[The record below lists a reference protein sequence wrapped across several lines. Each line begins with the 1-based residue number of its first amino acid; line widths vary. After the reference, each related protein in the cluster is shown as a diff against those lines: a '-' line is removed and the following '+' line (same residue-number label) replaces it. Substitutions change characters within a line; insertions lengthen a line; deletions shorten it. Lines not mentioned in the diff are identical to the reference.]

1 MTLAFFGFLRI
12 DELTCNLTFDP
23 KYNLMKR
30 DMTFRPR
37 CSPKCML
44 VHIKVS
50 NTDPFRLGQTIDIG
64 KTNLSLCPI
73 SGMVAY
79 LNSRPFPSDSGPL
92 SPYKCGTFLT
102 WEKFTRGTRL
112 LIIKKGLNST
122 EFAGRSF
129 RIGVATAGLPP
140 WLIKVLGR
148 WSSDCFERYKKPDL
162 LCWNRSP
169 TAG

>member
-12 DELTCNLTFDP
+12 GELTCNLTFDP

-50 NTDPFRLGQTIDIG
+50 NTDPFRLGQTIDVG

-92 SPYKCGTFLT
+92 SPYKWET
-102 WEKFTRGTRL
+102 WEKFGKSWEKRN
-112 LIIKKGLNST
+112 K
-122 EFAGRSF
+122 A
-129 RIGVATAGLPP
+129 P
-140 WLIKVLGR
+140 
-148 WSSDCFERYKKPDL
+148 YY
-162 LCWNRSP
+162 
-169 TAG
+169 

>member
-12 DELTCNLTFDP
+12 GELTCNLTFDP

-92 SPYKCGTFLT
+92 SPYKCGAFLF
-102 WEKFTRGTRL
+102 WEKFTRETRL
-112 LIIKKGLNST
+112 FIIKKGLNST
-122 EFAGRSF
+122 EFVGRSS
-129 RIGVATAGLPP
+129 RIGAATA
-140 WLIKVLGR
+140 
-148 WSSDCFERYKKPDL
+148 
-162 LCWNRSP
+162 
-169 TAG
+169 AA

>member
-1 MTLAFFGFLRI
+1 MTLAFFGSLRI
-12 DELTCNLTFDP
+12 GELTCNLTFDP

-30 DMTFRPR
+30 DMTFMPR
-37 CSPKCML
+37 CWPKCML

-79 LNSRPFPSDSGPL
+79 LNSRPFLSDSGPL

-102 WEKFTRGTRL
+102 WEKFTRETRL
-112 LIIKKGLNST
+112 LIIRRRTLSIYTAQGSPFRRKKLSVINGSPEQQRTKTTLN
-122 EFAGRSF
+122 
-129 RIGVATAGLPP
+129 I
-140 WLIKVLGR
+140 
-148 WSSDCFERYKKPDL
+148 
-162 LCWNRSP
+162 
-169 TAG
+169 